1 MIKSMTG
8 YGRSEGRYRDLVMV
22 AELRSTNHKY
32 SDITVRLPKFLL
44 PLETPLRKR
53 LQGRFTR
60 GRLELAVTVNGAAE
74 QTKRLEVDLEL
85 ARQYARILKEVK
97 AKLSLPGPV
106 DLAMLMSFRD
116 IVTTGEL
123 EEATDELASQI
134 QKRVK
139 EAMDRLEAMRKKEGQ
154 ALVRDLRRRLQFIEK
169 ALRRIETRIPAM
181 VLGYQARL
189 KDRIERLTQGAKL
202 DPGRLA
208 QEVALFAERSD
219 VSEELTRLKSHLGQF
234 KTMIQGSD
242 AIGRSLDFLIQE
254 MNREVN
260 TIGSKSSDAPVAMGV
275 VAIKS
280 ELEKMREQVQNIE

>member
-8 YGRSEGRYRDLVMV
+8 YGRSEGSYRDIVIV

-32 SDITVRLPKFLL
+32 CDITVRLPKLLL

-53 LQGRFTR
+53 LQERFTR

-85 ARQYARILKEVK
+85 ARQYARILKEIK
-97 AKLSLPGPV
+97 AKLELPGPV

-154 ALVRDLRRRLQFIEK
+154 SLVKDLRRRLRFIET
-169 ALRRIETRIPAM
+169 ALHRIETRVPAM
-181 VLGYQARL
+181 VRGYQARL
-189 KDRIERLTQGAKL
+189 QDRIERLTQGAKL

-242 AIGRSLDFLIQE
+242 AVGRSLDFLIQE
-254 MNREVN
+254 LNRVVN
-260 TIGSKSSDAPVAMGV
+260 TIGSKSGDAPIAMGV
-275 VAIKS
+275 VGIKS

>member
-8 YGRSEGRYRDLVMV
+8 YGRSEGSYRDLVIV

-32 SDITVRLPKFLL
+32 CDITVRLPKLLL

-53 LQGRFTR
+53 LQERFTR

-85 ARQYARILKEVK
+85 ARQYARILKEIK
-97 AKLSLPGPV
+97 AKLELPGPV

-154 ALVRDLRRRLQFIEK
+154 SLVKDLRRRLRFIET
-169 ALRRIETRIPAM
+169 ALHRIETRVPAM
-181 VLGYQARL
+181 VRGYQARL
-189 KDRIERLTQGAKL
+189 QDRIERLTQGAKL

-242 AIGRSLDFLIQE
+242 AVGRSLDFLIQE
-254 MNREVN
+254 LNREVN
-260 TIGSKSSDAPVAMGV
+260 TIGSKSGDAPIAMGV
-275 VAIKS
+275 VGIKS

>member
-8 YGRSEGRYRDLVMV
+8 YGRSEGSYRNLVLV

-32 SDITVRLPKFLL
+32 CDITVRLPKFLL

-53 LQGRFTR
+53 LQERFTR

-85 ARQYARILKEVK
+85 ARHYVRILKEIK

-134 QKRVK
+134 QKRVN

-154 ALVRDLRRRLQFIEK
+154 ALVKDLRQRLRIIEK
-169 ALRRIETRIPAM
+169 ALRRIETRIPSM
-181 VLGYQARL
+181 VRGYQARL
-189 KDRIERLTQGAKL
+189 KDRIERLTQGSKL
-202 DPGRLA
+202 DPSRLA

-219 VSEELTRLKSHLGQF
+219 VSEERTRLKSHLGQF
-234 KTMIQGSD
+234 KTMIEGSD
-242 AIGRSLDFLIQE
+242 AVGRSLDFLIQE

-260 TIGSKSSDAPVAMGV
+260 TVGSKSSDAPIAMGV
-275 VAIKS
+275 VGIKS

>member
-8 YGRSEGRYRDLVMV
+8 YGRSEGSYRNLVLV

-32 SDITVRLPKFLL
+32 CDITVRLPKFLL

-53 LQGRFTR
+53 LQERFTR
-60 GRLELAVTVNGAAE
+60 GRLELAVTVNGTAE

-85 ARQYARILKEVK
+85 ARQYARILKEIK
-97 AKLSLPGPV
+97 AKLELSGPV

-116 IVTTGEL
+116 IITTGEL

-134 QKRVK
+134 QQRVN
-139 EAMDRLEAMRKKEGQ
+139 EAMGRLEAMRKKEGQ
-154 ALVRDLRRRLQFIEK
+154 ALVKDLRQRLRIIEK

-181 VLGYQARL
+181 VRGYQARL
-189 KDRIERLTQGAKL
+189 KDRIERLTQGSKL

-234 KTMIQGSD
+234 KTMIESND

-254 MNREVN
+254 INREVN
-260 TIGSKSSDAPVAMGV
+260 TVGSKSSDAPIAMGV
-275 VAIKS
+275 VGIKS